1 MKDLKVKD
9 DISLKVTPVLPALT
23 HALLEAKKSYTE
35 EGICLN
41 SLVKQSLQELCKV
54 DKSPSLATAPQ
65 DVENKLMTVDS
76 VPGSLDLAP
85 IAKKGPS
92 PSLTQLRSYLS
103 NPNGYVLE
111 VSAALDLLAG
121 HPLPPCISDGI
132 CDAGFSFATTPDP
145 ELLKS
150 KGGGQKLAEKNS
162 EEASQRTKVPLG
174 LASTVRVQPKRKAST
189 PSTAQSKKVNTCR
202 PPPKRS
208 AVVANKAS
216 DLETTVKLVKGPCPQ
231 KRKRGK
237 WVVCACS
244 RTFLCVCVHTACN
257 SL

>member
-1 MKDLKVKD
+1 MKVKD

-23 HALLEAKKSYTE
+23 RALLEAKKSCTE
-35 EGICLN
+35 EGICPN

-65 DVENKLMTVDS
+65 DVENELVTIDS

-103 NPNGYVLE
+103 NPSGYVLE

-121 HPLPPCISDGI
+121 HPLSPCISDGI
-132 CDAGFSFATTPDP
+132 CDAGFSLATTPDP
-145 ELLKS
+145 EVLKS
-150 KGGGQKLAEKNS
+150 EGGGRKLSEKNS

-202 PPPKRS
+202 PPTKRS

-237 WVVCACS
+237 WVVCACT
-244 RTFLCVCVHTACN
+244 RTFLCICVHTACN
-257 SL
+257 SP